1 MKNLWVRLGVTL
13 SLLDDELEK
22 LIGNNQSTMA
32 EREKIVY
39 RAISEG
45 RFCLDG
51 ETYAPSESVRDLND
65 EYDTSFEENDYELY
79 W

>member
-13 SLLDDELEK
+13 SLSDNELEA

-32 EREKIVY
+32 EREKIVLK
-39 RAISEG
+39 AIAEG
-45 RFCLDG
+45 RFRLDG
-51 ETYAPSESVRDLND
+51 ETYTPSESVRDLNE
-65 EYDTSFEENDYELY
+65 EYNTSFEENDYELY

>member
-13 SLLDDELEK
+13 SLTDEEVEK
-22 LIGNNQSTMA
+22 LIGDNQVSMK
-32 EREKIVY
+32 EREQIIVK
-39 RAISEG
+39 AVTEA

-51 ETYAPSESVRDLND
+51 ETYAPQEAISDFNE
-65 EYDTSFEENDYELY
+65 EYDTSYEENDYELF